1 MMRRLLRSGL
11 VAMVALPAVLVG
23 AKIAVATIPENDGTV
38 HGCVKSNKIGQLY
51 VIDPGA
57 GQTCGKD
64 TALDWNKTGAPGP
77 KGIDGPKGFTG
88 LQGAAGS
95 SGYEQESASYTSDSS
110 GNGTGEADCSSGKV
124 ALAGG
129 FSQSGIGRV
138 APLESAPKSDGS
150 GWVVG
155 VSGDPNISFT
165 VYAICATNG
174 GS

>member
-1 MMRRLLRSGL
+1 MKRRLLRPGL
-11 VAMVALPAVLVG
+11 VVLVVLPALLVG
-23 AKIAVATIPENDGTV
+23 AKIAVATIPQTDGTV
-38 HGCVKSNKIGQLY
+38 HGCIKTNKNGQLY
-51 VIDPGA
+51 LIDPSA
-57 GQTCGKD
+57 GQACGKD
-64 TALDWNKTGAPGP
+64 TALDWNKTGATGA

-88 LQGAAGS
+88 FQGSTGS
-95 SGYEQESASYTSDSS
+95 SGYEQQSASYTSDSS

-129 FSQSGIGRV
+129 FSQTGVGRV